1 MVLLFSRNQSFAGM
15 PKRARLSACSGS
27 RPNAGLNSVS
37 KKGHKGSFWIRT
49 ISRKSLLSHH
59 LAAATTLG
67 TPSAKPSGM
76 TILSFSRSDVRKM
89 NRWGFALLAAGMLAA
104 VGPANAQIPRGLPVP
119 GLPKRQQQTKVPPA
133 YRPPAGMCRIWIEGV
148 PANQQPAPTD
158 CVNAVR
164 NRPVNGTVI
173 FGADAPK
180 RGNDKSRK
188 GKSKKDSDDS
198 PDQ

>member
-1 MVLLFSRNQSFAGM
+1 MGTQGR
-15 PKRARLSACSGS
+15 
-27 RPNAGLNSVS
+27 
-37 KKGHKGSFWIRT
+37 FWIP
-49 ISRKSLLSHH
+49 IVPHKSLQLHH
-59 LAAATTLG
+59 LATAGTLG

-89 NRWGFALLAAGMLAA
+89 NRWGFALLAAGVLAA
-104 VGPANAQIPRGLPVP
+104 GRPANTQIPRGLPVP
-119 GLPKRQQQTKVPPA
+119 ELPKRQQQTKVPPA